1 MQNGRVCFGLAQAA
15 ASSSHG
21 MSAALKAVSVLERF
35 VPALFV
41 LIWSTGWIVAKYV
54 VVAKADPLTFLVLR
68 YFVAGVVIAL
78 FAFAVRASWPK
89 SRAAW
94 GHAMVSGVLLHAIYL
109 GGVWWPI
116 GAGLPAGI
124 SALIAA
130 VQPLL
135 TAMLAFPLL
144 GERISRINAVG
155 IAVGFIGVLVVLA
168 PRTAAVTMAD
178 LPQFALPIA
187 VNLFGMIGVTLG
199 TFYQKRHVASGDLRS
214 ITAIQYLGAMLAT
227 LPVAYL
233 VEPMV
238 IPISWESLYALLW
251 SVIVLSIGAI
261 SLMLMMI
268 RRGAVSKVASL
279 IYLIP
284 PTAAVQAWLM
294 FGETLTPVQIA
305 GMGLTAVG
313 VYLATRK

>member
-1 MQNGRVCFGLAQAA
+1 M
-15 ASSSHG
+15 
-21 MSAALKAVSVLERF
+21 LERI

-54 VVAKADPLTFLVLR
+54 VVVHADPLTFLALR
-68 YFVAGVVIAL
+68 YFSAGIVIAL
-78 FAFAVRASWPK
+78 FAWSVRAEWPGR
-89 SRAAW
+89 RADW
-94 GHAMVSGVLLHAIYL
+94 CHALISGVLLHAIYL
-109 GGVWWPI
+109 GGVWWAI

-135 TAMLAFPLL
+135 TALLARPLL
-144 GERISRINAVG
+144 GERISRVNALGV
-155 IAVGFIGVLVVLA
+155 AVGFAGVLAVLA
-168 PRTAAVTMAD
+168 PRYAALGLAD
-178 LPQFALPIA
+178 LPKFALPIA
-187 VNLFGMIGVTLG
+187 VNLFGMVGVTLG

-214 ITAIQYLGAMLAT
+214 ITAIQYLGALAVT
-227 LPVAYL
+227 LPVAWL
-233 VEPMV
+233 VEPMR
-238 IPISWESLYALLW
+238 IPITWESLYALLW
-251 SVIVLSIGAI
+251 SVLVLSIGAI

-268 RRGAVSKVASL
+268 RRGAVSRVASL

-294 FGETLTPVQIA
+294 FGETLSALQVA
-305 GMGLTAVG
+305 GMALAAFG